1 MTTTPCQPPYV
12 IGIDGGTEAIK
23 AGLFDLQGN
32 LVATGTGAYKTYFS
46 RPGWAEQ
53 EPAEWWASLV
63 AAVRECLKAA
73 PQVNPSEIIGISADA
88 TCCTMV
94 PMRADGTVLH
104 RALLWMDVRA
114 SEQANRIYA
123 TGHAAL
129 RYCLSGVSAEWMPA
143 KLLWLREN
151 EREIYDQT
159 DTLIEYTDWIA
170 YRLTNR
176 FALSISTIN
185 HRWFYHLPSG
195 GWQPDFFETIGL
207 GGLEAKF
214 PKDVLKIGEIVGGL
228 SPEAAEQLGL
238 PAGIPV
244 ATSGADA
251 FIGLLGLGVT
261 SPGDMG
267 VITGSSNVMSALSAH
282 ELHFPGIF
290 GSFPD
295 ALIPGLNLI
304 EGGQVSTGSILNWF
318 KQNFGQGLA
327 EEARAQGKSIYQLLD
342 AEAAQI
348 PPGSDGLIVLDYFQG
363 NRTPHT
369 DSAARGTIWGLSLQ
383 SSRAHVFRA
392 LMEGVAYGMRDI
404 LETFARNNF
413 AVSRVIASG
422 GATRSP
428 VFMQI
433 YADVLGLPLYTTRF
447 PEATMLGSAVVAA
460 TGAGAY
466 PSLVEASR
474 QMVQVTDAYQ
484 PNPQRHADYA
494 FFMRKYQQTYQ
505 QLKGLMQEMNRK
517 LAL

>member
-1 MTTTPCQPPYV
+1 MTTPPFHPPYV
-12 IGIDGGTEAIK
+12 IGIDGGTESIK
-23 AGLFDLQGN
+23 AGIFDLQGN
-32 LVATGTGAYKTYFS
+32 LVAAGARPYKTYFP

-53 EPAEWWASLV
+53 DPAEWWDGLV
-63 AAVRECLKAA
+63 GAVRNALAAA
-73 PQVNPSEIIGISADA
+73 PIKPADIIGISADA

-94 PMRADGTVLH
+94 PMQADGTVLR

-114 SEQANRIYA
+114 SEQAARIYA

-143 KLLWLREN
+143 KMLWLKEN

-195 GWQPDFFETIGL
+195 GWQPDFFETVGL
-207 GGLEAKF
+207 GGIEAKF
-214 PKDVLKIGEIVGGL
+214 PKDVFEIGEIVGGL
-228 SPEAAEQLGL
+228 SQAAAAQLGL
-238 PAGIPV
+238 PSGIPV

-267 VITGSSNVMSALSAH
+267 VITGSSNVMAALSTQ
-282 ELHFPGIF
+282 ELHFPGVF

-304 EGGQVSTGSILNWF
+304 EGGQASTGSILNWF

-327 EEARAQGKSIYQLLD
+327 EEAQAKGVSIYQLLD

-348 PPGSDGLIVLDYFQG
+348 PPGSEGLIVLDYFQG

-404 LETFARNNF
+404 LETFAHNNF
-413 AVSRVIASG
+413 AVSRVITSG

-433 YADVLGLPLYTTRF
+433 YADVLGMPLVTTRF

-474 QMVQVTDAYQ
+474 NMVQVTDAYQ
-484 PNPQRHADYA
+484 PDLQRHADYA
-494 FFMRKYQQTYQ
+494 FFMRQYQETYQ
-505 QLKGLMQEMNRK
+505 QLKGLMQAMNHK
-517 LAL
+517 LAA